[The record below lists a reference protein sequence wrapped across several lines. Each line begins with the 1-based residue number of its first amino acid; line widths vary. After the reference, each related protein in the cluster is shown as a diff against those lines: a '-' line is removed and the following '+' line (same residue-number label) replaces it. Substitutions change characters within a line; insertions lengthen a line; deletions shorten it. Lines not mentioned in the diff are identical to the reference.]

1 MIKSRIL
8 IWRDLS
14 WTIQVGPKFSSRV
27 CSRERERQTKR
38 QREIVCTQRK
48 GNVTKKQTGIRRCW
62 LGNLKVFFFFFSAM
76 SQGTLAVTRSWKTQ
90 ETDFPLEP

>member
-62 LGNLKVFFFFFSAM
+62 LGNLKVFFFFF
-76 SQGTLAVTRSWKTQ
+76 QL
-90 ETDFPLEP
+90 